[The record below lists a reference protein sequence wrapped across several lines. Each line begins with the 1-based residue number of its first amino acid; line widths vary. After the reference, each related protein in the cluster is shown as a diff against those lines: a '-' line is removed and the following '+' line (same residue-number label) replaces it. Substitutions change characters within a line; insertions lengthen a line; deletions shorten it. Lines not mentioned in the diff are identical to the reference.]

1 MMSHNAY
8 ATPLLLLTIAAAA
21 LSQDTTIVAD
31 FEDAAH
37 SPLFA
42 KDAHPTAAV
51 STERASQGE
60 RALKL
65 SFEQYQAG
73 KPQWPMVSF
82 DPKAAGA
89 PTDWSDSAQL
99 LLDVYTEQ
107 HGAILRVLVND
118 GDGEW
123 YTRVPVPAGEWKT
136 LRFALSAI
144 GASVELK
151 RVNRL
156 GLYMTRPEAQTT
168 FFVDNIRLAPWHI
181 ADPEAVEAIL
191 VRPAFS
197 QSFYHSN
204 PERDIAV
211 RVTVKAPVQYRE
223 GLTLGLSL
231 CRSDGGAIGDA
242 INRECT
248 SRQQMLTLPKPA
260 MRDDE
265 RITARFE
272 LRRSDETLRRVELP
286 IAQQAPANDEVVLR
300 DDGVTLVNGEPF
312 FPFGMYQSPV
322 SEFATLK
329 RMGFNTVHT
338 YVPADADYMRAAQEA
353 GLRVISA
360 VKGTYAV
367 PPHYHEP
374 KWRENDVAAYV
385 KTIMHSPALLAYYM
399 YDEPSPGLT
408 PNARLRELCDIPRR
422 IDPYHLSVGCNNGH
436 QYAYRG
442 VADAMMV
449 DSYPVPGSMKNL
461 IERTR
466 EGAKAQ
472 EPNAALWFIPQA
484 FSWEPYFRV
493 WCDAKGNEAR
503 RPGRTPTFDEV
514 RTMPWITIAIGARG
528 LIYYSWRTQGFYV
541 RDGYPV
547 FWRGFEHHVNE
558 LVALF
563 PWLLEREPEEPVRCT
578 DPAVFITARQRGD
591 DLFVA
596 AANSS
601 LKPTQATIT
610 IPKLAGRRLHVVS
623 EDQTV
628 QPNGDAIDVS
638 LAAVETRIFT
648 TSLAGVPKLP
658 TLPAIREE
666 QARLAADFAKADP
679 SICTVRE
686 GATLEASWGFPRAPE
701 VQWASWYRMIDG
713 YPGTAWVIGRAFRS
727 HALKGW
733 KDRDF
738 SSPDRWI
745 EVRFPNPHRINL
757 IRAIA
762 SPWAEI
768 ELQVPDGDAWRS
780 VEGDRVADSP
790 SRHHSRPSATTTA
803 RFLALNT
810 DRFRI
815 VFPERRERAEVVF
828 ELSAAM
834 VD

>member
-1 MMSHNAY
+1 MIPQRAC
-8 ATPLLLLTIAAAA
+8 ATPLLLLAVAATA
-21 LSQDTTIVAD
+21 LSQDVTVAD
-31 FEDAAH
+31 FENAAH
-37 SPLFA
+37 AALFA
-42 KDAHPTAAV
+42 KETYPVAAI

-65 SFEQYQAG
+65 SFEQYQPG
-73 KPQWPMVSF
+73 NPQWPMVSF
-82 DPKAAGA
+82 DPKSAGA
-89 PTDWSDSAQL
+89 PTDWSGSAQL
-99 LLDVYTEQ
+99 LLDVYTQQ

-118 GDGEW
+118 GDAEW
-123 YTRVPVPAGEWKT
+123 YTRVPVPAGEWQT

-144 GASVELK
+144 GASVDLS
-151 RVNRL
+151 RVNRV

-168 FFVDNIRLAPWHI
+168 FFVDNIRLAPWHV
-181 ADPEAVEAIL
+181 ADPAAVEVIL
-191 VRPAFS
+191 VRPAFNRG
-197 QSFYHSN
+197 FYHSN
-204 PERDIAV
+204 PEWDVTV
-211 RVTVKAPVQYRE
+211 RVTVKAPSQHRE
-223 GLTLGLSL
+223 GLVVGLSL
-231 CRSDGGAIGDA
+231 HKASGKVIGEAIS
-242 INRECT
+242 RECT
-248 SRQQMLTLPKPA
+248 SRQQMLTLPKPR
-260 MRDDE
+260 MRDGD

-272 LRRSDETLRRVELP
+272 LKRGDETLRKVEFP
-286 IAQQAPANDEVVLR
+286 IAQRSPANDEVVLR

-322 SEFATLK
+322 SEFPTLK

-338 YVPADADYMRAAQEA
+338 YVPADGKYMKAAQDA

-374 KWRENDVAAYV
+374 KWREDDVAAYV

-408 PNARLRELCDIPRR
+408 PNARLRELCDVPRR

-449 DSYPVPGSMKNL
+449 DSYPVPGPMKNL

-484 FSWEPYFRV
+484 FSWEPYFRA

-514 RTMPWITIAIGARG
+514 RTMPWISIAIGARG
-528 LIYYSWRTQGFYV
+528 LTYYSWRTQGFCV
-541 RDGYPV
+541 RDAYPV

-558 LVALF
+558 VVALF
-563 PWLLEREPEEPVRCT
+563 PWLLEREPREPVQCT
-578 DPAVFITARQRGD
+578 DPAVSITARQRGD

-610 IPKLAGRRLHVVS
+610 IPKLAGRRLHAVS
-623 EDQTV
+623 EDRAV
-628 QPNGDAIDVS
+628 QPDGDSIDVS
-638 LAAVETRIFT
+638 LAAIETRIFT
-648 TSLAGVPKLP
+648 TSLAGLPKLP
-658 TLPAIREE
+658 TLKAVREE
-666 QARLAADFAKADP
+666 QARLAAEFAEDNP

-686 GATLEASWGFPRAPE
+686 GATMEASWGFPRAPA

-713 YPGTAWVIGRAFRS
+713 YPGTPWVIGQAFRS

-733 KDRDF
+733 KDKDF
-738 SSPDRWI
+738 ASPGRWI
-745 EVRFPNPHRINL
+745 EVRFPKPHRINML
-757 IRAIA
+757 RAIV
-762 SPWAEI
+762 SPWTEI
-768 ELQVPDGDAWRS
+768 DLQVPNGDTWRT
-780 VEGDRVADSP
+780 VEGNRVIDSLT
-790 SRHHSRPSATTTA
+790 RHHSRPSATTTA
-803 RFLALNT
+803 KFPALHAEG
-810 DRFRI
+810 FR
-815 VFPERRERAEVVF
+815 VVLPKRRDRAEVVF
-828 ELSAAM
+828 ELSGAM
-834 VD
+834 TD

>member
-1 MMSHNAY
+1 MAS
-8 ATPLLLLTIAAAA
+8 T
-21 LSQDTTIVAD
+21 QDLVVTD
-31 FEDAAH
+31 FE
-37 SPLFA
+37 SPNYSALFA
-42 KDAHPTAAV
+42 KGAFPVATI
-51 STERASQGE
+51 STERASRGKH
-60 RALKL
+60 ALKL
-65 SFEQYQAG
+65 SFEQYRPG

-82 DPKAAGA
+82 DPKAVGA

-99 LLDVYTEQ
+99 LLDVYTQQ

-118 GDGEW
+118 GDAEW
-123 YTRVPVPAGEWKT
+123 YTRVPVPAGEWQT

-144 GASVELK
+144 GANVDLK
-151 RVNRL
+151 RVNRM

-168 FFVDNIRLAPWHI
+168 FFVDNIRLAAWHI
-181 ADPEAVEAIL
+181 ESPEAVEAIL
-191 VRPAFS
+191 VRPAFN
-197 QSFYHSN
+197 QGFYHSN

-211 RVTVKAPVQYRE
+211 RVTVRAPAQHRK
-223 GLTLGLSL
+223 GLLLGLSL
-231 CRSDGGAIGDA
+231 HKPSGEATGETISRA
-242 INRECT
+242 CT
-248 SRQQMLTLPKPA
+248 SRQQTLTLPKPP
-260 MRDDE
+260 MRDGDC
-265 RITARFE
+265 ITARFE
-272 LRRSDETLRRVELP
+272 LKRGDETLRQREFAITQYP
-286 IAQQAPANDEVVLR
+286 PAKDEVVLR

-312 FPFGMYQSPV
+312 FPFGMYQSPL
-322 SEFATLK
+322 SGFPTLK

-338 YVPADADYMRAAQEA
+338 YVPADAKYMEAAEDA

-374 KWRENDVAAYV
+374 KWREDDVAAYV

-408 PNARLRELCDIPRR
+408 PNERLRELCDIPRR

-442 VADAMMV
+442 VTDAMMV
-449 DSYPVPGSMKNL
+449 DSYPAPGPMKNL
-461 IERTR
+461 IGRTR

-493 WCDAKGNEAR
+493 SCDAKGNEAR

-514 RTMPWITIAIGARG
+514 RTMPWISIAIGARG
-528 LIYYSWRTQGFYV
+528 LIYYSWQTQGFYV
-541 RDGYPV
+541 RDAYPV
-547 FWRGFEHHVNE
+547 FWRGFEHHVDE

-563 PWLLEREPEEPVRCT
+563 PWLLEREPEEPVQCSH
-578 DPAVFITARQRGD
+578 PAVVITARQRGA

-601 LKPTQATIT
+601 LKPTQATIS

-623 EDQTV
+623 EDRTV
-628 QPNGDAIDVS
+628 QPDGDSIDVS
-638 LAAVETRIFT
+638 LAVIETRIFT
-648 TSLAGVPKLP
+648 TSLAGVPNLP
-658 TLPAIREE
+658 TLRTIREE
-666 QARLAADFAKADP
+666 QARLSAEFAKENP
-679 SICTVRE
+679 SVCTVRD
-686 GATLEASWGFPRAPE
+686 GAALEASWGFPRAPK

-727 HALKGW
+727 HALKDW
-733 KDRDF
+733 QDKDF
-738 SSPDRWI
+738 ASPGRWI
-745 EVRFPNPHRINL
+745 EVRFPKPHRINL
-757 IRAIA
+757 LRAIV

-768 ELQVPDGDAWRS
+768 ELQVPDGDTWRT
-780 VEGDRVADSP
+780 VESSRVADSP
-790 SRHHSRPSATTTA
+790 ARHHSRPSATTTA
-803 RFLALNT
+803 KFPALHAGS
-810 DRFRI
+810 FR
-815 VFPERRERAEVVF
+815 VAFPKRRDRAEVVF